1 MSSIPADLKYS
12 TEHEWITDAEAEGVV
27 RIGITDFA
35 QDALGEVVYVE
46 HPEVG
51 ATVAAGDVVGEVE
64 STKSVSDIYAP
75 VSGEITAVN
84 ETLDS
89 EPQTINSDPYGTGWL
104 FEVKLAADSGIDALL
119 TADQYSQQAG

>member
-12 TEHEWITDAEAEGVV
+12 AEHEWIADAATAGVV

-51 ATVAAGDVVGEVE
+51 AAVAAGDVVGEVE

-75 VSGEITAVN
+75 VSGEIVAVN
-84 ETLDS
+84 ETLDA
-89 EPQTINSDPYGTGWL
+89 EPQSINSDPYGAGWL
-104 FEVKLAADSGIDALL
+104 FEVRLGEDADVDALL
-119 TADQYSQQAG
+119 SADQYSQQVG

>member
-1 MSSIPADLKYS
+1 MSSIPAELKYS
-12 TEHEWITDAEAEGVV
+12 AEHEWISSAEDEGVV

-75 VSGEITAVN
+75 VAGEIITVNTA
-84 ETLDS
+84 LDD
-89 EPQTINSDPYGTGWL
+89 EPQAINSDPYGAGWL
-104 FEVKLAADSGIDALL
+104 FEVRLAEASGADSLL
-119 TADQYSQQAG
+119 SAEDYTQQVG

>member
-12 TEHEWITDAEAEGVV
+12 AEHEWITDAEAEGVV

-75 VSGEITAVN
+75 VSGEIVAVN

-89 EPQTINSDPYGTGWL
+89 EPQAINSDPYGAGWL
-104 FEVKLAADSGIDALL
+104 FEVKLAADSGADALL
-119 TADQYSQQAG
+119 SADQYSQQAG

>member
-12 TEHEWITDAEAEGVV
+12 AEHEWITDAEAEGVV

>member
-1 MSSIPADLKYS
+1 MSSIPAELKYS
-12 TEHEWITDAEAEGVV
+12 AEHEWVAAESEGVV

-51 ATVAAGDVVGEVE
+51 STVAAGDVVGEVE

-75 VSGEITAVN
+75 VAGEIVAVN
-84 ETLDS
+84 ETLDA
-89 EPQTINSDPYGTGWL
+89 EPQAINSDPYGAGWL
-104 FEVKLAADSGIDALL
+104 FEVKLAEDSGADALL
-119 TADQYSQQAG
+119 SSEQYTEQVG

>member
-1 MSSIPADLKYS
+1 MSNIPADLKYS
-12 TEHEWITDAEAEGVV
+12 AEHEWITAAAEEGVV

-51 ATVAAGDVVGEVE
+51 ATVSAGDVVGEVE

-75 VSGEITAVN
+75 VAGEIVAVN
-84 ETLDS
+84 ETLDE
-89 EPQTINSDPYGTGWL
+89 EPQAINSDPYGSGWL
-104 FEVKLAADSGIDALL
+104 FEVKLADESGVDSLL
-119 TADQYSQQAG
+119 SAEDYTQQVG

>member
-1 MSSIPADLKYS
+1 MSNIPADLKYS
-12 TEHEWITDAEAEGVV
+12 AEHEWVATTETDSVV

-75 VSGEITAVN
+75 VAGEIVAVN
-84 ETLDS
+84 ENLTD
-89 EPQTINSDPYGTGWL
+89 EPQAINAEPYGAGWL
-104 FEVKLAADSGIDALL
+104 FDIRVNDTAELEKLLSAEDYSAHAA
-119 TADQYSQQAG
+119 

>member
-12 TEHEWITDAEAEGVV
+12 AEHEWITDSQTEGVV

-51 ATVAAGDVVGEVE
+51 SSVAAGDVVGEVE

-75 VSGEITAVN
+75 VSGEIVAVN
-84 ETLDS
+84 DTLDD
-89 EPQTINSDPYGTGWL
+89 EPQAINADPYGGGWL
-104 FEVKLAADSGIDALL
+104 FEVKLSADSGVEALL
-119 TADQYSQQAG
+119 SAEQYSAHAA

>member
-12 TEHEWITDAEAEGVV
+12 AEHEWITEAQTEGVV

-51 ATVAAGDVVGEVE
+51 STVTAGDVVGEVE

-75 VSGEITAVN
+75 VSGEVTAVN
-84 ETLDS
+84 EKLDE
-89 EPQTINSDPYGTGWL
+89 EPQAINADPYGGGWL
-104 FEVKLAADSGIDALL
+104 FEVKLAADSGYEDLL
-119 TADQYSQQAG
+119 SAEQYSTHAA